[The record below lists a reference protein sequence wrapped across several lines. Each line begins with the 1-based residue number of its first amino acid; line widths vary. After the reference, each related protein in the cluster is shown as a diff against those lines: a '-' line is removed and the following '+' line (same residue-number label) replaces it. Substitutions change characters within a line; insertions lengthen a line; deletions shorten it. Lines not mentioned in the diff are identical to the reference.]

1 MTQASGKRQIK
12 PATLADV
19 GRAAGVSAMAASTVL
34 NGARTSSRIAPET
47 RDRIVE
53 AARKLRYRPNA
64 AARALA
70 NRRMDTLGVAVV
82 IEGGELNQ
90 YFLEVFNG
98 VLEAASR
105 HNQNTTVFTLHNWTE
120 DAERLAKF
128 CDGRIDG
135 MVLLAPVFSKETA
148 EHLPD
153 HTPFV
158 SVHAN
163 IASPGMINLESDEE
177 AGACNLVRH
186 FISRGHRR
194 IMHLSGK
201 RGLLGAERRIE
212 GYRRALAE
220 AGIAFDESL
229 LLDAHY
235 TGVGGRTAMRS
246 WLARSRGSQLPEA
259 IFCAND
265 AIAMGC
271 LEALAEAGIRVPEDV
286 SVAGFDDTLGAR
298 TTVPQLTTV
307 RQPLSAMGAKAV
319 ETLLEQINQPAGR
332 STPRVA
338 SPYIFHTELVLRAS
352 VGTPP
357 TAPRMVPVRP

>member
-1 MTQASGKRQIK
+1 MTQASGKRQNK

-47 RDRIVE
+47 RERILE

-70 NRRMDTLGVAVV
+70 NRRMDTLGVAAV

-90 YFLEVFNG
+90 YFLEVING

-105 HNQNTTVFTLHNWTE
+105 HHQNTTVFTLHNWGE
-120 DAERLAKF
+120 DAARIPKF

-135 MVLLAPVFSKETA
+135 MLLLAPVFSREVA
-148 EHLPD
+148 DNLPD

-158 SVHAN
+158 SIHAN
-163 IASPGMINLESDEE
+163 VVSPTGMTNLESDEE

-186 FISRGHRR
+186 LISRGHRR
-194 IMHLSGK
+194 IMHITGN
-201 RGLLGAERRIE
+201 RGLLGAERRID

-220 AGIAFDESL
+220 AGIPFDRSL
-229 LLDAHY
+229 LLDAQY
-235 TGVGGRTAMRS
+235 TTPAGIEALRA
-246 WLARSRGSQLPEA
+246 WLARSRGAQLPEA
-259 IFCAND
+259 IFGAND

-271 LEALAEAGIRVPEDV
+271 IEVLAEAGIRVPDDV

-307 RQPLSAMGAKAV
+307 RQPLRAMGVKAV
-319 ETLLEQINQPAGR
+319 ELLLEQIGQSGVRGA
-332 STPRVA
+332 A
-338 SPYIFHTELVLRAS
+338 KAPYVFPTELVIRAS
-352 VGTPP
+352 VGAPP
-357 TAPRMVPVRP
+357 AAPRMVPTRA